1 LVQTTSTTTPQY
13 RSNGARSGGGG
24 SAAGA
29 RSAVRGI
36 VYANAAVFTFTLM
49 DGFIKEISDVFPT
62 GQIIFFRNLLA
73 FIPLMLFAWWR
84 YGGITVRTSQ
94 PWSHV
99 VRGVFGVTS
108 MFFFFLSYKLMDLS
122 EAIALGL
129 SGPIFITVLSVPL
142 LGEHVG
148 WRRWSAVVV
157 GFIGVLV
164 MTHPGAGVFDWNAL
178 VPLAAAVFYAV
189 AMISIRKLG
198 STEPPTTI
206 VFHFTTFATLASL
219 LTIPVGIAYP
229 EQAWV
234 MPSGLAMGAIILTI
248 GVLGGAAQ
256 IVLTMAYQH
265 ARAAVVAPFDYTALI
280 YGFLIGAVWFKERPD
295 AYIIVGGAIVVAAG
309 IYIIH
314 RETVVARNQHREP
327 PAPPLPTNE

>member
-1 LVQTTSTTTPQY
+1 LVQTATTT
-13 RSNGARSGGGG
+13 RAGSR
-24 SAAGA
+24 SAAGSG
-29 RSAVRGI
+29 SAVRGI
-36 VYANAAVFTFTLM
+36 VYANIAVFAFTLM

-62 GQIIFFRNLLA
+62 GQIVFFRNLLA
-73 FIPLMLFAWWR
+73 FIPLLAFAYWR
-84 YGGITVRTSQ
+84 YGGITLRTSR

-99 VRGVFGVTS
+99 VRGVFGVTA

-157 GFIGVLV
+157 GFVGVLV
-164 MTHPGAGVFDWNAL
+164 MTHPGAGVFDWHAL
-178 VPLAAAVFYAV
+178 VPLAAAVSYAL

-198 STEPPTTI
+198 TTEPPTTI
-206 VFHFTTFATLASL
+206 VFHFTAFATLASL
-219 LTIPVGIAYP
+219 LTIPVGIADP

-234 MPSGLAMGAIILTI
+234 MPSGLAMSAIILTI

-295 AYIIVGGAIVVAAG
+295 AYIVIGGAIVVASG

-314 RETVVARNQHREP
+314 RETVVARSQHREP

>member
-1 LVQTTSTTTPQY
+1 
-13 RSNGARSGGGG
+13 
-24 SAAGA
+24 
-29 RSAVRGI
+29 
-36 VYANAAVFTFTLM
+36 M
-49 DGFIKEISDVFPT
+49 DGFIKEISDDFPT

-73 FIPLMLFAWWR
+73 FIPLMIFAYWR
-84 YGGITVRTSQ
+84 YGGIAVRTSR

-157 GFIGVLV
+157 GFVGVLV

-198 STEPPTTI
+198 TTEPPTTI
-206 VFHFTTFATLASL
+206 VFHFTAFATLASL
-219 LTIPVGIAYP
+219 LTIPVGVAYP

-234 MPSGLAMGAIILTI
+234 MPSGLVQGGIILTI

-314 RETVVARNQHREP
+314 RETVVARQQHREP

>member
-1 LVQTTSTTTPQY
+1 
-13 RSNGARSGGGG
+13 
-24 SAAGA
+24 
-29 RSAVRGI
+29 
-36 VYANAAVFTFTLM
+36 M

-73 FIPLMLFAWWR
+73 FIPLMAFAYWR

-164 MTHPGAGVFDWNAL
+164 MTHPGAGVFDWHAL

-219 LTIPVGIAYP
+219 MTIPVGIAYP

-234 MPSGLAMGAIILTI
+234 MPSGLTMGAIIVTI

-314 RETVVARNQHREP
+314 RETVVARAQHREP

>member
-1 LVQTTSTTTPQY
+1 
-13 RSNGARSGGGG
+13 
-24 SAAGA
+24 
-29 RSAVRGI
+29 
-36 VYANAAVFTFTLM
+36 
-49 DGFIKEISDVFPT
+49 
-62 GQIIFFRNLLA
+62 
-73 FIPLMLFAWWR
+73 
-84 YGGITVRTSQ
+84 
-94 PWSHV
+94 
-99 VRGVFGVTS
+99 
-108 MFFFFLSYKLMDLS
+108 
-122 EAIALGL
+122 
-129 SGPIFITVLSVPL
+129 
-142 LGEHVG
+142 
-148 WRRWSAVVV
+148 
-157 GFIGVLV
+157 
-164 MTHPGAGVFDWNAL
+164 
-178 VPLAAAVFYAV
+178 LAAAVFYAV

-234 MPSGLAMGAIILTI
+234 MPSGFTMGAIIVTI

-314 RETVVARNQHREP
+314 RETVVARAQHREP